1 MPTFNSK
8 QYDWSN
14 VEVWLLGKKITGIR
28 GVSYTIAKEKEAIYG
43 AGSLPQGIGH
53 GNKSFEGELTLL
65 QSEVEALTAKALEV
79 GGDDITDLNGVNIIV
94 MYAPKSGVK
103 TIDVIE
109 HAEFNSLQ
117 KGMNQNDKFA
127 EISLPF
133 IALNIKK
140 GV

>member
-1 MPTFNSK
+1 
-8 QYDWSN
+8 
-14 VEVWLLGKKITGIR
+14 
-28 GVSYTIAKEKEAIYG
+28 
-43 AGSLPQGIGH
+43 
-53 GNKSFEGELTLL
+53 
-65 QSEVEALTAKALEV
+65 
-79 GGDDITDLNGVNIIV
+79 
-94 MYAPKSGVK
+94 
-103 TIDVIE
+103 VIE